1 MKLSTRSR
9 YGVRALLDIAVH
21 SSTEPV
27 RLKEI
32 ASRQE
37 VSLSYLEHI
46 IGPLISGGILRSTR
60 GPGGGISLL
69 RKPEDIPLREVM
81 SLLEGSLSAAD
92 CVLHPEVCARSA
104 LCATRGLWGEL
115 AEAMDS
121 VLRSR
126 TLADLMHRDDVKSP
140 TACVHDAVR
149 PVSGP
154 TPAPGRTS
162 RAGVRRAS

>member
-1 MKLSTRSR
+1 LKLSTRSR

-21 SSTEPV
+21 SSEEPV

-81 SLLEGSLSAAD
+81 SLLEGPLSAAD
-92 CVLHPEVCARSA
+92 CVLHPEVCARA
-104 LCATRGLWGEL
+104 DLCATRGLWSEL
-115 AEAMDS
+115 AAAMDA
-121 VLRSR
+121 VLRTR
-126 TLADLMHRDDVKSP
+126 TLADLMHRDDVETPGS
-140 TACVHDAVR
+140 CVHDAMR
-149 PVSGP
+149 PASGP
-154 TPAPGRTS
+154 TAAPGS
-162 RAGVRRAS
+162 SAPGMRRSA